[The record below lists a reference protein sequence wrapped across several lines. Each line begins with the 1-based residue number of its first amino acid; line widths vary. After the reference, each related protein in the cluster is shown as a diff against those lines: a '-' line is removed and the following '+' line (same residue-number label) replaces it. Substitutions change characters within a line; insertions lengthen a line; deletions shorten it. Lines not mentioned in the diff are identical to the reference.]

1 MNQASGK
8 RVEWIDYARISAILC
23 VILCHAVESCYR
35 PVILGEQRIGILPW
49 IVETLCLRQED
60 WEFLFSCVYRVR
72 FCLERRKMFFI
83 FTENLS
89 FLF

>member
-49 IVETLCLRQED
+49 IVENTLFTAGRLGVPV
-60 WEFLFSCVYRVR
+60 FLC
-72 FCLERRKMFFI
+72 I
-83 FTENLS
+83 
-89 FLF
+89 